1 MLTRTPFLTLWY
13 FFYNFL
19 YNHAVFHITMRTSV
33 YNWWLH
39 HQVLINIEC
48 CSLARL
54 KARYLSLFLNT
65 ISSTFCFNRC
75 HYAICWFLFINLCT
89 RVVLKRKTLRDL
101 ELFVLTTGTMVV
113 WHFSCFIIAVLCCF
127 KQFVIAL
134 SYIFLDHFRG
144 QNYFYK
150 YYNSHIYISKLFIF
164 YDLVSCKNEEYIWD
178 SKYCKK
184 KPW

>member
-1 MLTRTPFLTLWY
+1 
-13 FFYNFL
+13 
-19 YNHAVFHITMRTSV
+19 MRTSV

-39 HQVLINIEC
+39 HQVLLITIQC

-127 KQFVIAL
+127 KHKNNRLFVIAL

-178 SKYCKK
+178 SKYCNK